1 MQTPNQHILNTTPTL
16 QLAVFTVFLGSES
29 RSNGVPAK
37 FFRKKNFMTIA
48 ALPILRTVVVA
59 AVAAAL
65 FGNGIISQ
73 MHVPRPDIAFADAVL
88 PRNDTYQALLEQL
101 HLEQIES
108 GD

>member
-1 MQTPNQHILNTTPTL
+1 M
-16 QLAVFTVFLGSES
+16 
-29 RSNGVPAK
+29 
-37 FFRKKNFMTIA
+37 IA
-48 ALPILRTVVVA
+48 ALLILCTVIVA
-59 AVAAAL
+59 AIATAL

-88 PRNDTYQALLEQL
+88 PRRETHQALLEQL